1 MDRKSRMLLL
11 RMINQLIENVSVLQL
26 IKSNLE
32 SFAEPSEPTPSSS
45 KRAKSSYR
53 HETLQEARRL
63 KNLRMV
69 DGSDAATNLDL
80 DANVRTRGV
89 RGAGNLAGKDKA
101 SFTIWRLPVLARAD
115 VTLFI
120 AYRPWTRRR

>member
-1 MDRKSRMLLL
+1 
-11 RMINQLIENVSVLQL
+11 LQL

-32 SFAEPSEPTPSSS
+32 TFAEPSEPTASSS

-69 DGSDAATNLDL
+69 DGSDAATSLDL

-101 SFTIWRLPVLARAD
+101 SFTVWRWSVLAYAD
-115 VTLFI
+115 VSFI
-120 AYRPWTRRR
+120 IVYRPWTRRR

>member
-1 MDRKSRMLLL
+1 M
-11 RMINQLIENVSVLQL
+11 VSQL

-32 SFAEPSEPTPSSS
+32 AFAEPSEPTPSSS

-63 KNLRMV
+63 KNLRIIN
-69 DGSDAATNLDL
+69 GSNAATSLDI

-89 RGAGNLAGKDKA
+89 RGAGVLAGKDKV
-101 SFTIWRLPVLARAD
+101 SLACR
-115 VTLFI
+115 VSS
-120 AYRPWTRRR
+120 Y